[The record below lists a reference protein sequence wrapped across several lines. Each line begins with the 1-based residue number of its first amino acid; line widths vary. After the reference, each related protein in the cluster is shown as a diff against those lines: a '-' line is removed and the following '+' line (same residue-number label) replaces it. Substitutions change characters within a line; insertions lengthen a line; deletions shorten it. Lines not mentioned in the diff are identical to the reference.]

1 MTKTITMDNFVKKLE
16 KGNIN
21 VIDVR
26 EKVEYKLGGHVPGAK
41 NLPLSKI
48 QKKYTELSKDDS
60 YYLICQSGGRSG
72 QAAEFL
78 SDAGYNVTNVQGGMS
93 MWSGKKER

>member
-1 MTKTITMDNFVKKLE
+1 MTKTISMQQFVEKYD
-16 KGNIN
+16 KGNLN

-26 EKVEYKLGGHVPGAK
+26 EVLEYKIGGHIPGAK

-48 QKKYTELSKDDS
+48 QKKHTELSKDEN
-60 YYLICQSGGRSG
+60 YYIVCQSGGRSA
-72 QAAEFL
+72 QA
-78 SDAGYNVTNVQGGMS
+78 SDFFSQAGYNVTNVQGGMS

>member
-16 KGNIN
+16 KSNIN

-48 QKKYTELSKDDS
+48 QKKYTELSKDEP

-72 QAAEFL
+72 QDRK
-78 SDAGYNVTNVQGGMS
+78 SVV
-93 MWSGKKER
+93 

>member
-26 EKVEYKLGGHVPGAK
+26 EKVEYKLGG
-41 NLPLSKI
+41 I
-48 QKKYTELSKDDS
+48 YD
-60 YYLICQSGGRSG
+60 
-72 QAAEFL
+72 
-78 SDAGYNVTNVQGGMS
+78 
-93 MWSGKKER
+93 